1 MKNIFNTILFFFSFL
16 AIAQD
21 VGFSNVLDAVYP
33 DVNKTKFP
41 KSYTVNTAINTT
53 VDVNL
58 IVYSNLNSIIEVNYQ
73 SPTINKVDLSEVLA
87 VPVEQNTGLDSRTE
101 QFKGLI
107 NPHVIRRAPFEIF
120 EVIKPLNSKSIITK
134 TNYSLINI
142 KIPIDKDLVVKNHK
156 VDFKILINSIQYNLK
171 LKINIYDTLIPN
183 LESSNFFYTNWFNL
197 SKMEEYHNLT
207 RWSSKWYIMLDK
219 YAKMMASGRQNCVK
233 IPGELIN
240 LKDGEIFLDE
250 EKMISFVNVFLK
262 YGFKYFESPHL
273 LGRGK
278 NDDWGN
284 PELITKL
291 RNVGYY
297 TDEGKNEIEI
307 VTKKIKKF
315 TEKYNLTKQWLQHI
329 ADEPTSVN
337 AKCYSD
343 VSMQIKTIYP
353 EIKIMEA
360 TNTRESL
367 GNAIDIWCPIINDF
381 QENEDFFRSREK
393 LGEKVL
399 VYTCLV
405 PGGKWLNRTL
415 DMEKIRQVYFGW
427 GGSKYNTMG
436 YLHWGLNQYKADPF
450 NQSVI
455 KHPSPIAGPNN
466 FLPAGDTHV
475 IYPGEE
481 GPLSSLRFEAHRIGC
496 EDYEL
501 LEMLKKI
508 DFDFHKKI
516 IDKIFTNYTSYSTSL
531 KKYKRIKKRLLKTVS
546 L

>member
-41 KSYTVNTAINTT
+41 KSYTVNTAVNTT

-171 LKINIYDTLIPN
+171 LKINIYDALIPN
-183 LESSNFFYTNWFNL
+183 LDSSNFFYTNWFNL

-297 TDEGKNEIEI
+297 TYEGKNEIEI

-481 GPLSSLRFEAHRIGC
+481 GTLSSLRFEAHRIGC

>member
-1 MKNIFNTILFFFSFL
+1 MTNIFTTILFFFSLL

-21 VGFSNVLDAVYP
+21 VGFSSVLDAVYP

-41 KSYTVNTAINTT
+41 KSYAVDTALNTT
-53 VDVNL
+53 VNVNL
-58 IVYSNLNSIIEVNYQ
+58 IVFSDLNSIVEVDYQ

-107 NPHVIRRAPFEIF
+107 NPHVIRRAPFEVF

-134 TNYSLINI
+134 TKFSLINI
-142 KIPIDKDLVVKNHK
+142 KIQIEKDLIVKNHK
-156 VDFKILINSIQYNLK
+156 LNFKISINGKEYNLK
-171 LKINIYDTLIPN
+171 LKINIYNTLIPN
-183 LESSNFFYTNWFNL
+183 LDSSNFFYTNWFNL
-197 SKMEEYHNLT
+197 SKMEEYHNLD
-207 RWSSKWYIMLDK
+207 RWSTEWYSMLDK
-219 YAKMMASGRQNCVK
+219 YAKIMASGRQNCVK

-240 LKDGEIFLDE
+240 LKNGEIFLDE

-297 TDEGKNEIEI
+297 TEEGKNEIEI
-307 VTKKIKKF
+307 ITKKIKNF
-315 TEKYNLTKQWLQHI
+315 TEKYNLTTQWLQHI

-343 VSMQIKTIYP
+343 VSMQIKKIYP
-353 EIKIMEA
+353 KIKIMEA

-367 GNAIDIWCPIINDF
+367 VNAIDIWCPIINDF

>member
-1 MKNIFNTILFFFSFL
+1 MKNIFTTILFFFSLL
-16 AIAQD
+16 ATAQD
-21 VGFSNVLDAVYP
+21 VGFSSVLDAVYP

-41 KSYTVNTAINTT
+41 KSYAVDTALNTT
-53 VDVNL
+53 VNVNL
-58 IVYSNLNSIIEVNYQ
+58 IVFSDLNSVVEVDYQ
-73 SPTINKVDLSEVLA
+73 SPSINKVDLSEVLA

-107 NPHVIRRAPFEIF
+107 NPHVIRRAPFEVF

-134 TNYSLINI
+134 TKFSLINI
-142 KIPIDKDLVVKNHK
+142 KIPIEKDLMVKNHK
-156 VDFKILINSIQYNLK
+156 LNFKISINGEEYNLK

-183 LESSNFFYTNWFNL
+183 LDSSNFFYTNWFNL
-197 SKMEEYHNLT
+197 SKMEEYHNLD
-207 RWSSKWYIMLDK
+207 RWSTEWYSMLDK
-219 YAKMMASGRQNCVK
+219 YAKIMASGRQNCVK

-240 LKDGEIFLDE
+240 LKNGEIFLDE

-278 NDDWGN
+278 NDNWGN

-297 TDEGKNEIEI
+297 TEEGKNEIEI
-307 VTKKIKKF
+307 ITKKIKNF
-315 TEKYNLTKQWLQHI
+315 TEKYNLTSQWLQHI

-343 VSMQIKTIYP
+343 VSMQIKKIYP
-353 EIKIMEA
+353 KIKIMEA

-367 GNAIDIWCPIINDF
+367 VNAIDIWCPIINDF

>member
-1 MKNIFNTILFFFSFL
+1 MKNIFTTILFFFSFL

-41 KSYTVNTAINTT
+41 KSYAVDTALNTT
-53 VDVNL
+53 VNVNL
-58 IVYSNLNSIIEVNYQ
+58 IVFSDLNSIVEVDYQ

-107 NPHVIRRAPFEIF
+107 NPHVIRRAPFEVF

-134 TNYSLINI
+134 TKFSLINI
-142 KIPIDKDLVVKNHK
+142 KIPIEKDLMVKNHK
-156 VDFKILINSIQYNLK
+156 LNFKISINGKEYNLK
-171 LKINIYDTLIPN
+171 LKINIYNTLIPN
-183 LESSNFFYTNWFNL
+183 LDSSNFFYTNWFNL
-197 SKMEEYHNLT
+197 SKMEEYHNLD
-207 RWSSKWYIMLDK
+207 RWSTEWYSMLDK
-219 YAKMMASGRQNCVK
+219 YAKIMASGRQNCVK

-240 LKDGEIFLDE
+240 LKNGEIFLDE

-297 TDEGKNEIEI
+297 TEEGKNEIEI
-307 VTKKIKKF
+307 IIKKIKNF
-315 TEKYNLTKQWLQHI
+315 TEKYNLTTQWLQHI

-343 VSMQIKTIYP
+343 VSMQIKKIYP
-353 EIKIMEA
+353 KIKIMEA

-455 KHPSPIAGPNN
+455 KHPSPVAGPNN

-501 LEMLKKI
+501 LDMLKKI

>member
-1 MKNIFNTILFFFSFL
+1 MKNIFTTILFFFSLL

-21 VGFSNVLDAVYP
+21 VGFSSVLDAVYP
-33 DVNKTKFP
+33 DDNKTKFP
-41 KSYTVNTAINTT
+41 KSYSVDTALNTT
-53 VDVNL
+53 IDVNL
-58 IVYSNLNSIIEVNYQ
+58 IVFSDQNSIIEVEYQ
-73 SPTINKVDLSEVLA
+73 SLTINKVDLSEVLA

-101 QFKGLI
+101 QFKGII

-134 TNYSLINI
+134 TKFSLINV
-142 KIPIDKDLVVKNHK
+142 KIPIEKDLVVKNHK
-156 VDFKILINSIQYNLK
+156 VNFKISINGKKYSLK
-171 LKINIYDTLIPN
+171 LKINIYDTIIPN
-183 LESSNFFYTNWFNL
+183 LDSSNFFYTNWFNL
-197 SKMEEYHNLT
+197 SKMEEYHNLE
-207 RWSSKWYIMLDK
+207 RWSPKWYSMLDK
-219 YAKMMASGRQNCVK
+219 YAKIMASGRQNCVK

-240 LKDGEIFLDE
+240 LKNGEIFLDE
-250 EKMISFVNVFLK
+250 EKMISFINVFLK

-297 TDEGKNEIEI
+297 TVEGKNEIEI
-307 VTKKIKKF
+307 ITKKIKNF
-315 TEKYNLTKQWLQHI
+315 TEKYNLTTQWLQHI

-353 EIKIMEA
+353 KIKIMEA

-450 NQSVI
+450 AQSVI

-466 FLPAGDTHV
+466 FLPAGDTHI

-531 KKYKRIKKRLLKTVS
+531 KKYYRIKKRILKTVS

>member
-1 MKNIFNTILFFFSFL
+1 
-16 AIAQD
+16 
-21 VGFSNVLDAVYP
+21 
-33 DVNKTKFP
+33 
-41 KSYTVNTAINTT
+41 
-53 VDVNL
+53 
-58 IVYSNLNSIIEVNYQ
+58 
-73 SPTINKVDLSEVLA
+73 
-87 VPVEQNTGLDSRTE
+87 
-101 QFKGLI
+101 
-107 NPHVIRRAPFEIF
+107 
-120 EVIKPLNSKSIITK
+120 
-134 TNYSLINI
+134 
-142 KIPIDKDLVVKNHK
+142 
-156 VDFKILINSIQYNLK
+156 
-171 LKINIYDTLIPN
+171 
-183 LESSNFFYTNWFNL
+183 
-197 SKMEEYHNLT
+197 
-207 RWSSKWYIMLDK
+207 
-219 YAKMMASGRQNCVK
+219 
-233 IPGELIN
+233 
-240 LKDGEIFLDE
+240 
-250 EKMISFVNVFLK
+250 
-262 YGFKYFESPHL
+262 
-273 LGRGK
+273 
-278 NDDWGN
+278 
-284 PELITKL
+284 
-291 RNVGYY
+291 
-297 TDEGKNEIEI
+297 
-307 VTKKIKKF
+307 
-315 TEKYNLTKQWLQHI
+315 
-329 ADEPTSVN
+329 
-337 AKCYSD
+337 
-343 VSMQIKTIYP
+343 MQIKKIYP
-353 EIKIMEA
+353 KIKIMEA

-516 IDKIFTNYTSYSTSL
+516 IDKIFTNYTTYSTSL
-531 KKYKRIKKRLLKTVS
+531 KKYKRIKKRILKAVS

>member
-1 MKNIFNTILFFFSFL
+1 MKNIFTTILFFFSFL

-41 KSYTVNTAINTT
+41 KSYAVDTALNTT
-53 VDVNL
+53 VNVNL
-58 IVYSNLNSIIEVNYQ
+58 IVFSDLNSIVEVDYQ

-107 NPHVIRRAPFEIF
+107 NPHVIRRAPFEVF

-134 TNYSLINI
+134 TKFSLINI
-142 KIPIDKDLVVKNHK
+142 KIPIEKDLIVKNHK
-156 VDFKILINSIQYNLK
+156 LNFKISINGKEYNLK
-171 LKINIYDTLIPN
+171 LKINIYNTLIPN
-183 LESSNFFYTNWFNL
+183 LDSSNFFYTNWFNL
-197 SKMEEYHNLT
+197 SKMEEYHNLD
-207 RWSSKWYIMLDK
+207 RWSTEWYSMLDK
-219 YAKMMASGRQNCVK
+219 YAKIMASGRQNCVK

-240 LKDGEIFLDE
+240 LKNGEIFLDE

-297 TDEGKNEIEI
+297 TEEGKNEIEI
-307 VTKKIKKF
+307 ITKKIKNF
-315 TEKYNLTKQWLQHI
+315 TEKYNLTTQWLQHI

-343 VSMQIKTIYP
+343 VSMQIKKIYP
-353 EIKIMEA
+353 KIKIMEA

-367 GNAIDIWCPIINDF
+367 VNAIDIWCPIINDF

>member
-1 MKNIFNTILFFFSFL
+1 MKNIFTTILFFFSLL

-21 VGFSNVLDAVYP
+21 VGFSSVLDAVYP

-41 KSYTVNTAINTT
+41 KSYAVDTALNTSVN
-53 VDVNL
+53 VNL
-58 IVYSNLNSIIEVNYQ
+58 IVFSDLNSIVEVDYQ

-107 NPHVIRRAPFEIF
+107 NPHVIRRAPFEVF

-134 TNYSLINI
+134 TKFSLINI
-142 KIPIDKDLVVKNHK
+142 KIQIEKDLIVKNHK
-156 VDFKILINSIQYNLK
+156 LNFKISINGKEYNLK
-171 LKINIYDTLIPN
+171 LKINIYNTLIPN
-183 LESSNFFYTNWFNL
+183 LDSSNFFYTNWFNL
-197 SKMEEYHNLT
+197 SKMEEYHNLD
-207 RWSSKWYIMLDK
+207 RWSTEWYSMLDK
-219 YAKMMASGRQNCVK
+219 YAKIMASGRQNCVK

-240 LKDGEIFLDE
+240 LKNGEIFLDE

-297 TDEGKNEIEI
+297 TEEGKNEIEI
-307 VTKKIKKF
+307 ITKKIKNF
-315 TEKYNLTKQWLQHI
+315 TEKYNLTTQWLQHI

-343 VSMQIKTIYP
+343 VSMQIKKIYP
-353 EIKIMEA
+353 KIKIMEA

-455 KHPSPIAGPNN
+455 KHPSPVAGPNN

-481 GPLSSLRFEAHRIGC
+481 CPLSSFRFEAHRIGC
-496 EDYEL
+496 DDYEL

-516 IDKIFTNYTSYSTSL
+516 IDKIFINYTTYSTSL
-531 KKYKRIKKRLLKTVS
+531 KKYKRIKKRILKTVS

>member
-1 MKNIFNTILFFFSFL
+1 MKNIFTTILFFFSLL

-21 VGFSNVLDAVYP
+21 VGFSSVLDAVYP

-41 KSYTVNTAINTT
+41 KSYAVDTALNTT
-53 VDVNL
+53 VNVNL
-58 IVYSNLNSIIEVNYQ
+58 IVFSDLNSVVEVDYQ

-107 NPHVIRRAPFEIF
+107 NPHVIRRAPFEVF

-134 TNYSLINI
+134 TKFSLINI
-142 KIPIDKDLVVKNHK
+142 KIPIEKDLMVKNHK
-156 VDFKILINSIQYNLK
+156 LNFKISINGEEYNLK

-183 LESSNFFYTNWFNL
+183 LDSSNFFYTNWFNL
-197 SKMEEYHNLT
+197 SKMEEYHNLD
-207 RWSSKWYIMLDK
+207 RWSTEWYSMLDK
-219 YAKMMASGRQNCVK
+219 YAKIMASGRQNCVK

-240 LKDGEIFLDE
+240 LKNGEIFLDE

-278 NDDWGN
+278 NDNWGN

-297 TDEGKNEIEI
+297 TEEGKNEIEI
-307 VTKKIKKF
+307 ITKKIKNF
-315 TEKYNLTKQWLQHI
+315 TEKYNLTSQWLQHI

-343 VSMQIKTIYP
+343 VSMQIKKIYP
-353 EIKIMEA
+353 KIKIMEA

-367 GNAIDIWCPIINDF
+367 VNAIDIWCPIINDF

>member
-1 MKNIFNTILFFFSFL
+1 MKNIFTTILFFFSLL

-21 VGFSNVLDAVYP
+21 VGFSSVLDAVYP

-41 KSYTVNTAINTT
+41 KSYAVDTALNTT
-53 VDVNL
+53 VNVNL
-58 IVYSNLNSIIEVNYQ
+58 IVFSDLNSIVEVDYQ

-107 NPHVIRRAPFEIF
+107 NPHVIRRAPFEVF

-134 TNYSLINI
+134 TKFSLINI
-142 KIPIDKDLVVKNHK
+142 KIPIEKDLIVKNHK
-156 VDFKILINSIQYNLK
+156 LNFKISINGKEYNLK
-171 LKINIYDTLIPN
+171 LKINIYNTLIPN
-183 LESSNFFYTNWFNL
+183 LDSSNFFYTNWFNL
-197 SKMEEYHNLT
+197 SKMEEYHNLD
-207 RWSSKWYIMLDK
+207 RWSTEWYSMLDK
-219 YAKMMASGRQNCVK
+219 YAKIMASGRQNCVK

-240 LKDGEIFLDE
+240 LKNGEIFLDE

-297 TDEGKNEIEI
+297 TEEGKNEIEI
-307 VTKKIKKF
+307 ITKKIKNF
-315 TEKYNLTKQWLQHI
+315 TEKYNLTTQWLQHI

-343 VSMQIKTIYP
+343 VSMQIKKIYP
-353 EIKIMEA
+353 KIKIMEA

>member
-1 MKNIFNTILFFFSFL
+1 MKNIFTTILFFFSLL

-41 KSYTVNTAINTT
+41 KSYAVDTALNTT
-53 VDVNL
+53 VNVNL
-58 IVYSNLNSIIEVNYQ
+58 IVFSDLNSIVEVDYQ

-107 NPHVIRRAPFEIF
+107 NPHVIRRAPFEVF

-134 TNYSLINI
+134 TKFSLINI
-142 KIPIDKDLVVKNHK
+142 KIPIEKDLIVKNHK
-156 VDFKILINSIQYNLK
+156 LNFKISINGKEYNLK
-171 LKINIYDTLIPN
+171 LKINIYNTLIPN
-183 LESSNFFYTNWFNL
+183 LDSSNFFYTNWFNL
-197 SKMEEYHNLT
+197 SKMEEYHNLD
-207 RWSSKWYIMLDK
+207 RWSTEWYSMLDK
-219 YAKMMASGRQNCVK
+219 YAKIMASGRQNCVK

-240 LKDGEIFLDE
+240 LKNGEIFLDE

-297 TDEGKNEIEI
+297 TEEGKNEIETI
-307 VTKKIKKF
+307 TKKIKNF
-315 TEKYNLTKQWLQHI
+315 TEKYNLTTQWLQHI

-343 VSMQIKTIYP
+343 VSMQIKKIYP
-353 EIKIMEA
+353 KIKIMEA

-455 KHPSPIAGPNN
+455 KHPSPVAGPNN

>member
-1 MKNIFNTILFFFSFL
+1 MKNIFTTILFFFSLL

-21 VGFSNVLDAVYP
+21 VGFSSVLDAVYP

-41 KSYTVNTAINTT
+41 KSYAVDTALNTT
-53 VDVNL
+53 VNVNL
-58 IVYSNLNSIIEVNYQ
+58 IVFSDLNSIVEVDYQ

-107 NPHVIRRAPFEIF
+107 NPHVIRRAPFEVF

-134 TNYSLINI
+134 TKFSLINI
-142 KIPIDKDLVVKNHK
+142 KIQIEKDLIVKNHK
-156 VDFKILINSIQYNLK
+156 LNFKISINGKEYNLK
-171 LKINIYDTLIPN
+171 LKINIYNTLIPN
-183 LESSNFFYTNWFNL
+183 LDSSNFFYTNWFNL
-197 SKMEEYHNLT
+197 SKMEEYHNLD
-207 RWSSKWYIMLDK
+207 RWSTEWYSMLDK
-219 YAKMMASGRQNCVK
+219 YAKIMASGRQNCVK

-240 LKDGEIFLDE
+240 LKNGEIFLDE

-297 TDEGKNEIEI
+297 TEEGKNEIEI
-307 VTKKIKKF
+307 ITKKIKNF
-315 TEKYNLTKQWLQHI
+315 TEKYNLTTQWLQHI

-343 VSMQIKTIYP
+343 VSMQIKKIYP
-353 EIKIMEA
+353 KIKIMEA

>member
-1 MKNIFNTILFFFSFL
+1 MKNIFTTILFFFSLL

-21 VGFSNVLDAVYP
+21 VGFSSVLDAVYP

-41 KSYTVNTAINTT
+41 KSYAVDTALNTSVN
-53 VDVNL
+53 VNL
-58 IVYSNLNSIIEVNYQ
+58 IVFSDLNSIVEVDYQ

-107 NPHVIRRAPFEIF
+107 NPHVIRRAPFEVF

-134 TNYSLINI
+134 TKFSLINI
-142 KIPIDKDLVVKNHK
+142 KIQIEKDLIVKNHK
-156 VDFKILINSIQYNLK
+156 LNFKISINGKEYNLK

-183 LESSNFFYTNWFNL
+183 LDSSNFFYTNWFNL
-197 SKMEEYHNLT
+197 SKMEEYHNLD
-207 RWSSKWYIMLDK
+207 RWSTEWYSMLDK
-219 YAKMMASGRQNCVK
+219 YAKIMASGRQNCVK

-240 LKDGEIFLDE
+240 LKNGEIFLDE

-297 TDEGKNEIEI
+297 TEEGKNEIEI
-307 VTKKIKKF
+307 ITKKIKNF
-315 TEKYNLTKQWLQHI
+315 TEKYNLTTQWLQHI

-343 VSMQIKTIYP
+343 VSMQIKKIYP
-353 EIKIMEA
+353 KIKIMEA

-455 KHPSPIAGPNN
+455 KHPSPVAGPNN

>member
-1 MKNIFNTILFFFSFL
+1 
-16 AIAQD
+16 
-21 VGFSNVLDAVYP
+21 
-33 DVNKTKFP
+33 
-41 KSYTVNTAINTT
+41 
-53 VDVNL
+53 
-58 IVYSNLNSIIEVNYQ
+58 
-73 SPTINKVDLSEVLA
+73 
-87 VPVEQNTGLDSRTE
+87 
-101 QFKGLI
+101 
-107 NPHVIRRAPFEIF
+107 
-120 EVIKPLNSKSIITK
+120 
-134 TNYSLINI
+134 
-142 KIPIDKDLVVKNHK
+142 
-156 VDFKILINSIQYNLK
+156 
-171 LKINIYDTLIPN
+171 
-183 LESSNFFYTNWFNL
+183 
-197 SKMEEYHNLT
+197 MEEYHNLD
-207 RWSSKWYIMLDK
+207 RWSTEWYSMLDK
-219 YAKMMASGRQNCVK
+219 YAKIMASGRQNCVK

-240 LKDGEIFLDE
+240 LKNGEIFLDE

-297 TDEGKNEIEI
+297 TEEGKNEIEI
-307 VTKKIKKF
+307 ITKKIKNF
-315 TEKYNLTKQWLQHI
+315 TEKYNLTTQWLQHI

-343 VSMQIKTIYP
+343 VSMQIKKIYP
-353 EIKIMEA
+353 KIKIMEA

>member
-1 MKNIFNTILFFFSFL
+1 MKNIFTTILFFFSLL

-41 KSYTVNTAINTT
+41 KSYAVDTALNTT
-53 VDVNL
+53 VNVNL
-58 IVYSNLNSIIEVNYQ
+58 IVFSDLNSIVEVDYQ

-107 NPHVIRRAPFEIF
+107 NPHVIRRAPFEVF

-134 TNYSLINI
+134 TKFSLINI
-142 KIPIDKDLVVKNHK
+142 KIPIEKDLIVKNHK
-156 VDFKILINSIQYNLK
+156 LNFKISINGKEYNLK
-171 LKINIYDTLIPN
+171 LKINIYNTLIPN
-183 LESSNFFYTNWFNL
+183 LDSSNFFYTNWFNL
-197 SKMEEYHNLT
+197 SKMEEYHNLD
-207 RWSSKWYIMLDK
+207 RWSTEWYSMLDK
-219 YAKMMASGRQNCVK
+219 YAKIMASGRQNCVK

-240 LKDGEIFLDE
+240 LKNGEIFLDE

-297 TDEGKNEIEI
+297 TEEGKNEIEI
-307 VTKKIKKF
+307 ITKKIKNF
-315 TEKYNLTKQWLQHI
+315 TEKYNLTTQWLQHI

-343 VSMQIKTIYP
+343 VSMQIKKIYP
-353 EIKIMEA
+353 KIKIMEA

>member
-1 MKNIFNTILFFFSFL
+1 MKNIFTTILFFFSLL

-41 KSYTVNTAINTT
+41 KSYAVDTALNTT
-53 VDVNL
+53 VNVNL
-58 IVYSNLNSIIEVNYQ
+58 IVFSDLNSIVEVDYQ

-107 NPHVIRRAPFEIF
+107 NPHVIRRAPFEVF

-134 TNYSLINI
+134 TKFSLINI
-142 KIPIDKDLVVKNHK
+142 KIPIEKDLIVKNHK
-156 VDFKILINSIQYNLK
+156 LNFKISINGKEYNLK
-171 LKINIYDTLIPN
+171 LKINIYNTLIPN
-183 LESSNFFYTNWFNL
+183 LDSSNFFYTNWFNL
-197 SKMEEYHNLT
+197 SKMEEYHNLD
-207 RWSSKWYIMLDK
+207 RWSTEWYSMLDK
-219 YAKMMASGRQNCVK
+219 YAKIMASGRQNCVK

-240 LKDGEIFLDE
+240 LKNGEIFLDE

-297 TDEGKNEIEI
+297 TEEGKNEIEI
-307 VTKKIKKF
+307 ITKKIKNF
-315 TEKYNLTKQWLQHI
+315 TEKYNLTTQWLQHI

-343 VSMQIKTIYP
+343 VSMQIKKIYP
-353 EIKIMEA
+353 KIKIMEA

-455 KHPSPIAGPNN
+455 KHPSPVAGPNN

>member
-1 MKNIFNTILFFFSFL
+1 MKNIFTTILFFFSLL

-21 VGFSNVLDAVYP
+21 VGFSSVLDAVYP

-41 KSYTVNTAINTT
+41 KSYAVDTALNTSVN
-53 VDVNL
+53 VNL
-58 IVYSNLNSIIEVNYQ
+58 IVFSDLNSIVEVDYQ

-107 NPHVIRRAPFEIF
+107 NPHVIRRAPFEVF

-134 TNYSLINI
+134 TKFSLINI
-142 KIPIDKDLVVKNHK
+142 KIQIEKDLIVKNHK
-156 VDFKILINSIQYNLK
+156 LNFKISINGKEYNLK
-171 LKINIYDTLIPN
+171 LKINIYNTLIPN
-183 LESSNFFYTNWFNL
+183 LDSSNFFYTNWFNL
-197 SKMEEYHNLT
+197 SKMEEYHNLD
-207 RWSSKWYIMLDK
+207 RWSTEWYSMLDK
-219 YAKMMASGRQNCVK
+219 YAKIMASGRQNCVK

-240 LKDGEIFLDE
+240 LKNGEIFLDE

-297 TDEGKNEIEI
+297 TEEGKNEIEI
-307 VTKKIKKF
+307 ITKKIKNF
-315 TEKYNLTKQWLQHI
+315 TEKYNLTTQWLQHI

-343 VSMQIKTIYP
+343 VSMQIKKIYP
-353 EIKIMEA
+353 KIKIMEA

-367 GNAIDIWCPIINDF
+367 VNAIDIWCPIINDF

-516 IDKIFTNYTSYSTSL
+516 IDKIFINYTTYSTSL
-531 KKYKRIKKRLLKTVS
+531 KKYKRIKKRILKTVS

>member
-73 SPTINKVDLSEVLA
+73 SPTINKVDLSQVLA

-171 LKINIYDTLIPN
+171 LKINIYDALIPN
-183 LESSNFFYTNWFNL
+183 LDSSNFFYTNWFNL

-273 LGRGK
+273 LDRGK

-475 IYPGEE
+475 IFPGEE

-516 IDKIFTNYTSYSTSL
+516 IDKIFINYTTYSTSL
-531 KKYKRIKKRLLKTVS
+531 KKYKRIKKRILKTVS

>member
-1 MKNIFNTILFFFSFL
+1 MKNIFTTILFFFSFL

-41 KSYTVNTAINTT
+41 KSYAVDTALNTT
-53 VDVNL
+53 VNVNL
-58 IVYSNLNSIIEVNYQ
+58 IVFSDLNSIVEVDYQ

-107 NPHVIRRAPFEIF
+107 NPHVIRRAPFEVF

-134 TNYSLINI
+134 TKFSLINI
-142 KIPIDKDLVVKNHK
+142 KIPIEKDLIVKNHK
-156 VDFKILINSIQYNLK
+156 LNFKISINGKEYNLK
-171 LKINIYDTLIPN
+171 LKINIYNTLIPN
-183 LESSNFFYTNWFNL
+183 LDSSNFFYTNWFNL
-197 SKMEEYHNLT
+197 SKMEEYHNLD
-207 RWSSKWYIMLDK
+207 RWSTEWYSMLDK
-219 YAKMMASGRQNCVK
+219 YAKIMASGRQNCVK

-240 LKDGEIFLDE
+240 LKNGEIFLDE

-297 TDEGKNEIEI
+297 TEEGKNEIEI
-307 VTKKIKKF
+307 IIKKIKNF
-315 TEKYNLTKQWLQHI
+315 TEKYNLTTQWLQHI

-343 VSMQIKTIYP
+343 VSMQIKKIYP
-353 EIKIMEA
+353 KIKIMEA

-455 KHPSPIAGPNN
+455 KHPSPVAGPNN

-501 LEMLKKI
+501 LDMLKKI

>member
-1 MKNIFNTILFFFSFL
+1 MKNIFTTILFFFSL
-16 AIAQD
+16 PAIAQD
-21 VGFSNVLDAVYP
+21 VGFSSVLDAVYP

-41 KSYTVNTAINTT
+41 KSYAVDTALNTSVN
-53 VDVNL
+53 VNL
-58 IVYSNLNSIIEVNYQ
+58 IVFSDLNSIVEVDYQ

-107 NPHVIRRAPFEIF
+107 NPHVIRRAPFEVF

-134 TNYSLINI
+134 TKFSLINI
-142 KIPIDKDLVVKNHK
+142 KIQIEKDLIVKNHK
-156 VDFKILINSIQYNLK
+156 LNFKISINGKEYNLK
-171 LKINIYDTLIPN
+171 LKINIYNTLIPN
-183 LESSNFFYTNWFNL
+183 LDSSNFFYTNWFNL
-197 SKMEEYHNLT
+197 SKMEEYHNLD
-207 RWSSKWYIMLDK
+207 RWSTEWYSMLDK
-219 YAKMMASGRQNCVK
+219 YAKIMASGRQNCVK

-240 LKDGEIFLDE
+240 LKNGEIFLDE

-297 TDEGKNEIEI
+297 TEEGKNEIEI
-307 VTKKIKKF
+307 ITKKIKNF
-315 TEKYNLTKQWLQHI
+315 TEKYNLTSQWLQHI

-343 VSMQIKTIYP
+343 VSMQIKKIYP
-353 EIKIMEA
+353 KIKIMEA

>member
-1 MKNIFNTILFFFSFL
+1 MKNIFTTILFFFSLL

-21 VGFSNVLDAVYP
+21 VGFSSVLDAVYP

-41 KSYTVNTAINTT
+41 KSYAVDTALNTSVN
-53 VDVNL
+53 VNL
-58 IVYSNLNSIIEVNYQ
+58 IVFSDLNSIVEVDYQ

-107 NPHVIRRAPFEIF
+107 NPHVIRRAPFEVF

-134 TNYSLINI
+134 TKFSLINI
-142 KIPIDKDLVVKNHK
+142 KIQIEKDLIVKNHK
-156 VDFKILINSIQYNLK
+156 LNFKISINGKEYNLK
-171 LKINIYDTLIPN
+171 LKINIYNTLIPN
-183 LESSNFFYTNWFNL
+183 LDSSNFFYTNWFNL
-197 SKMEEYHNLT
+197 SKMEEYHNLD
-207 RWSSKWYIMLDK
+207 RWSTEWYSMLDK
-219 YAKMMASGRQNCVK
+219 YAKIMASGRQNCVK

-240 LKDGEIFLDE
+240 LKNGEIFLDE

-297 TDEGKNEIEI
+297 TEEGKNEIEI
-307 VTKKIKKF
+307 ITKKIKNF
-315 TEKYNLTKQWLQHI
+315 TEKYNLTTQWLQHI

-343 VSMQIKTIYP
+343 VSMQIKKIYP
-353 EIKIMEA
+353 KIKIMEA

-367 GNAIDIWCPIINDF
+367 VNAIDIWCPIINDF

-455 KHPSPIAGPNN
+455 KHPSPVAGPNN

>member
-120 EVIKPLNSKSIITK
+120 EVIKPLNSKSIVTK

-171 LKINIYDTLIPN
+171 LKINIYDALIPN
-183 LESSNFFYTNWFNL
+183 LDSSNFFYTNWFNL

-516 IDKIFTNYTSYSTSL
+516 IDKIFINYTTYSTSL
-531 KKYKRIKKRLLKTVS
+531 KKYKRIKKRILKTVS

>member
-1 MKNIFNTILFFFSFL
+1 MKNIFTTILFFFSLL

-21 VGFSNVLDAVYP
+21 VGFSSVLDAVYP

-41 KSYTVNTAINTT
+41 KSYAVDTALNTSVN
-53 VDVNL
+53 VNL
-58 IVYSNLNSIIEVNYQ
+58 IVFSDLNSIVEVDYQ

-107 NPHVIRRAPFEIF
+107 NPHVIRRAPFEVF

-134 TNYSLINI
+134 TKFSLINI
-142 KIPIDKDLVVKNHK
+142 KIPIEKDLIVKNHK
-156 VDFKILINSIQYNLK
+156 LNFKISINGKEYNLK
-171 LKINIYDTLIPN
+171 LKINIYNTLIPN
-183 LESSNFFYTNWFNL
+183 LDSSNFFYTNWFNL
-197 SKMEEYHNLT
+197 SKMEEYHNLD
-207 RWSSKWYIMLDK
+207 RWSTEWYSMLDK
-219 YAKMMASGRQNCVK
+219 YAKIMASGRQNCVK

-240 LKDGEIFLDE
+240 LKNGEIFLDE

-297 TDEGKNEIEI
+297 TEEGKNEIEI
-307 VTKKIKKF
+307 ITKKIKNF
-315 TEKYNLTKQWLQHI
+315 TEKYNLTTQWLQHI

-343 VSMQIKTIYP
+343 VSMQIKKIYP
-353 EIKIMEA
+353 KIKIMEA

>member
-41 KSYTVNTAINTT
+41 KSYTINTAKNTS

-58 IVYSNLNSIIEVNYQ
+58 IVYSNLNSIVEVNYQ

-142 KIPIDKDLVVKNHK
+142 KIPIEKDLVVKNHK
-156 VDFKILINSIQYNLK
+156 VDFKILINGIPYNLK

-183 LESSNFFYTNWFNL
+183 LDSSNFFYTNWFNL

-240 LKDGEIFLDE
+240 LKDGENFLDE
-250 EKMISFVNVFLK
+250 EKMLSFVNVFLK

-516 IDKIFTNYTSYSTSL
+516 IDKIFINYTTYSTSL
-531 KKYKRIKKRLLKTVS
+531 KKYKRIKKRILKTVS